1 MLLAK
6 QFEFAQQIIISCSKG
21 SIKIIKSMK
30 LFDFFRLFLNDF
42 LEMGQ
47 SIPWPRCVTRR
58 NTTVDSG
65 YMGAMTRGH
74 GDDVVVGRRVSH
86 PLGMRHVAPAA
97 GLHPI
102 PDLCPSGPSFS
113 CR

>member
-42 LEMGQ
+42 LVLMNQ
-47 SIPWPRCVTRR
+47 IKMFI
-58 NTTVDSG
+58 N
-65 YMGAMTRGH
+65 
-74 GDDVVVGRRVSH
+74 GRRVEVITTYITFH
-86 PLGMRHVAPAA
+86 TFGHKTHV
-97 GLHPI
+97 
-102 PDLCPSGPSFS
+102 S
-113 CR
+113 